1 MANERPILI
10 VEDDDSL
17 RETLA
22 DQLTIS
28 GEFSVTQA
36 ASIQAAASLLSDQDN
51 RFDAVI
57 LDLHLP
63 DGDGRDFCRLLR
75 QQGHKMPIIML
86 TGSDGDI
93 DVVQGLDAGASDYV
107 TKPCNMAILTA
118 RLRGQMRTFENSQD
132 AVFAIGSYTFH
143 PGSKLLREPAKK
155 RRIPLTQKE
164 VGLLKFLYRAGGEM
178 VDRQTL
184 LNEVWGYNAGVTT
197 HTLETHIYRLRQ
209 KIEIDPAAVR
219 LVVTQNGGYRL
230 NLAQAEAP
238 AYA

>member
-36 ASIQAAASLLSDQDN
+36 ASIQAAEALLNDADS
-51 RFDAVI
+51 RFDAII

-63 DGDGRDFCRLLR
+63 DGDGRDLCHRMR

-86 TGSDGDI
+86 TGSDDDI
-93 DVVQGLDAGASDYV
+93 DVVRGLDAGASDYV
-107 TKPCNMAILTA
+107 TKPYNMAILIA
-118 RLRGQMRTFENSQD
+118 RLRGQMRSFENSQD

-143 PGSKLLREPAKK
+143 PGSKLLKEPAKK
-155 RRIPLTQKE
+155 RRIQLTQKE
-164 VGLLKFLYRAGGEM
+164 VGLLKYLYRAGGQM

-184 LNEVWGYNAGVTT
+184 LDEVWGYNAGVTT
-197 HTLETHIYRLRQ
+197 HTLETHVYRLRQ
-209 KIEIDPAAVR
+209 KIEVDPATAR

-230 NLAQAEAP
+230 NLMQDEVP
-238 AYA
+238 AYT